1 MNIMLKDYVSDYENA
16 LLVKFFSQN
25 WEGVNYRQNRAGI
38 IHKTKKKISVGIC
51 MTDCGFLKMIIN
63 EKKKNTQHIE
73 NLNIKNL
80 C

>member
-38 IHKTKKKISVGIC
+38 IHKTENFFSVGIC
-51 MTDCGFLKMIIN
+51 MTDCGFMKMIIN
-63 EKKKNTQHIE
+63 LKKKTQHIE
-73 NLNIKNL
+73 NLNVKNL